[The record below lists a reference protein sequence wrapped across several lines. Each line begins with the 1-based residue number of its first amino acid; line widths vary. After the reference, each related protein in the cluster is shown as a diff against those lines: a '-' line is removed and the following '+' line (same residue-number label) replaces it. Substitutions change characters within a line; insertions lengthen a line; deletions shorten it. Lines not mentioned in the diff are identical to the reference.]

1 MRRDH
6 PRPLTPGGLTPLT
19 DAAALLLRA
28 LPGVGTRVPQDV
40 AVCGFNDIPWA
51 WLLSPS
57 PTTVAQPAREP
68 GGLAVEEAS
77 DLPREVGDIILP
89 VRLVV
94 QEPTARAPE
103 R

>member
-1 MRRDH
+1 M
-6 PRPLTPGGLTPLT
+6 
-19 DAAALLLRA
+19 
-28 LPGVGTRVPQDV
+28 
-40 AVCGFNDIPWA
+40 CGFNDIPWA